1 MVFRWCPLSSAL
13 RRGSRFATCV
23 DALILEYT
31 TRARD
36 ESRESGVGAHHLSF
50 HLVSV
55 ETLCQVHRILAGTIV
70 GAGRGVCSWY
80 PCDDCAADR
89 RMECHDC
96 TADTSSVRLRYASA
110 SRASAAAPTVQP
122 STATATW
129 LATLLCLCG
138 ATTVRAAGHCS
149 MAGFVAGHL
158 SALSAKRQV
167 LLYET
172 RGQGGAFATGN
183 QADLSDCTLPR
194 HAEDFVSILNAAGLR
209 DKGPCDVVAFSFGAR
224 VAMCAAASGDASLIR
239 RLCVSGTTSDRGSR
253 GRLALQ
259 SWRSSLRSGDLEG
272 FVWRLILDTYSPY
285 TLGSSE
291 AQVPKW
297 VANVVAANDVAGLQ
311 AIVEQT
317 HSEDPDD
324 STHPLAMAKA
334 IRASQAVEAGL
345 LINGAE
351 DLLCAP
357 GAGQALADAAG
368 WRYVEI
374 ENAAHACPIEQPTKW
389 RKAALEFLDAD

>member
-1 MVFRWCPLSSAL
+1 MHGRHLL
-13 RRGSRFATCV
+13 
-23 DALILEYT
+23 
-31 TRARD
+31 
-36 ESRESGVGAHHLSF
+36 GA
-50 HLVSV
+50 VA
-55 ETLCQVHRILAGTIV
+55 C
-70 GAGRGVCSWY
+70 
-80 PCDDCAADR
+80 
-89 RMECHDC
+89 
-96 TADTSSVRLRYASA
+96 YASA
-110 SRASAAAPTVQP
+110 SRASAAAPTVRTINGHRAILVGPRSSASVEQP
-122 STATATW
+122 PCVLLGGTAQW
-129 LATLLCLCG
+129 LDSWT
-138 ATTVRAAGHCS
+138 
-149 MAGFVAGHL
+149 GHL

-272 FVWRLILDTYSPY
+272 FVWRLILDTYSQH